1 MSVFDG
7 PDQFR
12 SDGDNDGVTRVTSI
26 RTRAPRL
33 DCGQR
38 VVVNYI
44 RRMLNVMQT
53 ERRELRGSNRGH
65 VNVKASV
72 MFLTVLLG
80 GGARFG
86 DAHSQEFILGP
97 EVLVSSN
104 QDGGDLRCEPSAA
117 IFKDT
122 VVVAWNDSYG
132 GMHSSPTGTAVGW
145 AISKDRGTTFR
156 FGGYL
161 PLAQNEFVVS
171 AADSRL
177 AVDAG
182 GNFFLEILSWQAKS
196 KHLQL
201 YMMPRST
208 APEWRKLPDPVVYE
222 MSKGE
227 EYVDK
232 PAMSVSG
239 NRVGIVYTEKRQS
252 SGPTISLLLSNDGGK
267 TWSKPVRLSAASNRI
282 RSSSAVIINGNEII
296 VAWTEGDSSNPTEIW
311 FAGSKDV
318 GKSFSAAAQAY
329 QLKRPFTP
337 PSAYRMGPGQM
348 ATISNDASLVS
359 VSSPTGDSVYY
370 LSFVEGT
377 ENGSDVLLLS
387 YDAKSQKWSEL
398 IRVGNDTSTVKIFSS
413 MTLIGKSP
421 ALLYYQR
428 NDVSN
433 TMTDVYLSILTEGKH
448 FETMKLNTESSD
460 WATTKGDMK
469 YAPIQR
475 VFGDYITLAT
485 DGNSLVAAWTD
496 GRQGVPRIYARVI
509 GTK

>member
-1 MSVFDG
+1 
-7 PDQFR
+7 
-12 SDGDNDGVTRVTSI
+12 VT
-26 RTRAPRL
+26 AL
-33 DCGQR
+33 
-38 VVVNYI
+38 
-44 RRMLNVMQT
+44 
-53 ERRELRGSNRGH
+53 
-65 VNVKASV
+65 V
-72 MFLTVLLG
+72 MFLTLLV
-80 GGARFG
+80 GAGPSLARP
-86 DAHSQEFILGP
+86 HSQKFTLGP

-132 GMHSSPTGTAVGW
+132 GMHGAFTGTAVGW
-145 AISKDRGTTFR
+145 AISKDRGRTFR

-161 PLAQNEFVVS
+161 PLARNDFAAS

-177 AVDAG
+177 AVDAE
-182 GNFFLEILSWQAKS
+182 GNFSLEILSWQKKS
-196 KHLQL
+196 QHLQL
-201 YMMPRST
+201 YIMPGN
-208 APEWRKLPDPVVYE
+208 AAAEWQKLPDLVVYE

-232 PAMSVSG
+232 PAMSISG

-252 SGPTISLLLSNDGGK
+252 SGPTISFILSDDGGK
-267 TWSKPVRLSAASNRI
+267 TWSKPVRLSAASNRV
-282 RSSSAVIINGNEII
+282 RSSSAVIINGNEIM
-296 VAWTEGDSSNPTEIW
+296 VAWTEGNSSNATEIW
-311 FAGSKDV
+311 FAGSKDG

-329 QLKRPFTP
+329 QLKRAFTP

-359 VSSPTGDSVYY
+359 VSSPSGDNVYY

-377 ENGSDVLLLS
+377 EKGSDVLLLS
-387 YDAKSQKWSEL
+387 YDAKSQKWSEPM
-398 IRVGNDTSTVKIFSS
+398 RVGNDTSTIKIFSS

-428 NDVSN
+428 IDVSN
-433 TMTDVYLSILTEGKH
+433 AMTDVYLSILTEGKH
-448 FETMKLNTESSD
+448 FETMKLNTQSSD
-460 WATTKGDMK
+460 WATTKADMK

-496 GRQGVPRIYARVI
+496 GRQGVPRIYSRVI
-509 GTK
+509 ETK

>member
-1 MSVFDG
+1 MKG
-7 PDQFR
+7 
-12 SDGDNDGVTRVTSI
+12 
-26 RTRAPRL
+26 
-33 DCGQR
+33 
-38 VVVNYI
+38 YI
-44 RRMLNVMQT
+44 
-53 ERRELRGSNRGH
+53 
-65 VNVKASV
+65 NVKALV

-80 GGARFG
+80 GGAQFA

-97 EVLVSSN
+97 EVVVSAN
-104 QDGGDLRCEPSAA
+104 LDGGDLRCEPSAA
-117 IFKDT
+117 IFKET

-132 GMHSSPTGTAVGW
+132 GMHGSPTGTAVGW
-145 AISKDRGTTFR
+145 AISKDRGKTFR

-177 AVDAG
+177 AVDAEG
-182 GNFFLEILSWQAKS
+182 SFFLEILSWQSKS

-201 YMMPRST
+201 YIMPRSA
-208 APEWRKLPDPVVYE
+208 APEWRKLPDVAVYE

-239 NRVGIVYTEKRQS
+239 NRVGIVYTEKRQT
-252 SGPTISLLLSNDGGK
+252 SGPTISFLLSNDEGK
-267 TWSKPVRLSAASNRI
+267 TWSKPVQLSAASNRV
-282 RSSSAVIINGNEII
+282 RSSSAVIIKDNE
-296 VAWTEGDSSNPTEIW
+296 VMATWTEGNSSNPIEIW
-311 FAGSKDV
+311 FAQSKD
-318 GKSFSAAAQAY
+318 GGASFSVAAQAY

-337 PSAYRMGPGQM
+337 PKAYRMAYGQM
-348 ATISNDASLVS
+348 ADISNDTSLARATS
-359 VSSPTGDSVYY
+359 LSGGATYY

-377 ENGSDVLLLS
+377 EKGSEVLLMS
-387 YDAKSQKWSEL
+387 FDVKSQKWSEPM
-398 IRVGNDTSTVKIFSS
+398 RAPGNDTSPVKVFSS
-413 MTLIGKSP
+413 MALIGRSP
-421 ALLYYQR
+421 ALLYYER
-428 NDVSN
+428 NDASN
-433 TMTDVYLSILTEGKH
+433 TMTDVYLSILTEGKE

-485 DGNSLVAAWTD
+485 DGTSLVAAWTD

>member
-1 MSVFDG
+1 MKG
-7 PDQFR
+7 
-12 SDGDNDGVTRVTSI
+12 
-26 RTRAPRL
+26 
-33 DCGQR
+33 
-38 VVVNYI
+38 YI
-44 RRMLNVMQT
+44 NM
-53 ERRELRGSNRGH
+53 
-65 VNVKASV
+65 KALV
-72 MFLTVLLG
+72 MFLTLLIG
-80 GGARFG
+80 VCPQFADAR
-86 DAHSQEFILGP
+86 SQKLILGP

-117 IFKDT
+117 IFKNT

-132 GMHSSPTGTAVGW
+132 GMHGASTGTAIGW
-145 AISKDRGTTFR
+145 AISKDRGKTFR

-161 PLAQNEFVVS
+161 PLAQNDFVAS

-177 AVDAG
+177 AVDAE
-182 GNFFLEILSWQAKS
+182 GNFFLEILSWQEKS

-201 YMMPRST
+201 YVMPNGV
-208 APEWRKLPDPVVYE
+208 AEWRKLPDLVVYE

-239 NRVGIVYTEKRQS
+239 NRVGIVYTEKRQT
-252 SGPTISLLLSNDGGK
+252 SGPTISLLLSNDRGK
-267 TWSKPVRLSAASNRI
+267 TWSKPVQLSAASNRV
-282 RSSSAVIINGNEII
+282 RSSSAVIINGNEIM
-296 VAWTEGDSSNPTEIW
+296 VAWTEGNSSNPTEIW
-311 FAGSKDV
+311 FAGSKDS
-318 GKSFSAAAQAY
+318 GKSFSVAAQAY

-348 ATISNDASLVS
+348 ATISNDASLIS
-359 VSSPTGDSVYY
+359 VTNSSGGITYY
-370 LSFVEGT
+370 LSLVEGS
-377 ENGSDVLLLS
+377 EKGSDVLLMS
-387 YDAKSQKWSEL
+387 YDAKSQKWSEP

-428 NDVSN
+428 NDASN
-433 TMTDVYLSILTEGKH
+433 AITDVYLSILTEGIH
-448 FETMKLNTESSD
+448 FETLKLNTESSD
-460 WATTKGDMK
+460 WAATKADMK

-509 GTK
+509 GTR